1 MLVGFLIILAAGQF
15 YCMLFIIFLNVV
27 IFTELNSIKRNEE
40 KEQNM
45 QNSFYTNKKRELI

>member
-1 MLVGFLIILAAGQF
+1 MIVGFLIILAAGQF

-40 KEQNM
+40 K
-45 QNSFYTNKKRELI
+45 